1 MGQRSKIGVCGVWLI
16 ALAVLGSPAYAADE
30 PFIPLFDGQSFG
42 GWVTLDD
49 KPVGKGWEVVDGAIH
64 LRAEKERAGSIKTT
78 RTFENFELE
87 FEWRIAAG
95 GNSGVKYLAKESDS
109 DLGRG
114 YYGCEYQLLD
124 DQKHKNG
131 KTPNKTAG
139 SLYDL
144 YAPDDKQKQLKP
156 IDEFNHSKVVVDHG
170 RIEHWLNGKKI
181 LEATIGSKDWQ
192 AKVQASKL
200 SSVQDFAN
208 GPGAI
213 MLQEHL
219 SEAWFKNIRIR
230 PLAK

>member
-114 YYGCEYQLLD
+114 YYG
-124 DQKHKNG
+124 
-131 KTPNKTAG
+131 
-139 SLYDL
+139 
-144 YAPDDKQKQLKP
+144 
-156 IDEFNHSKVVVDHG
+156 
-170 RIEHWLNGKKI
+170 
-181 LEATIGSKDWQ
+181 
-192 AKVQASKL
+192 
-200 SSVQDFAN
+200 
-208 GPGAI
+208 
-213 MLQEHL
+213 
-219 SEAWFKNIRIR
+219 
-230 PLAK
+230 